1 MGSTTNRKSAAG
13 FAVCLFLIFAA
24 ACATMN
30 TAPGSYAVQEKT
42 LALPSGATLRYTLA
56 RPPSFSSD
64 RSRPLVV
71 ALHYGGRVTPYY
83 GQPFLMNLVLP
94 ALGKLGAIMV
104 APDCPGEGW
113 TDPRSEEA
121 VLALIRQVEK
131 DCAVDPRRILITGY
145 SLGGIGTWHL
155 ALKYPNLFSAA
166 IPIAGMPPQGIVV
179 GPAGPGFYVIHSEAD
194 EIFPLEA
201 LRKFVRFCETQ
212 GLSVH
217 FSPVAGLSHYK
228 YDTFVPALKEAV
240 PWLEGLWRE
249 KAPGG
254 RK

>member
-1 MGSTTNRKSAAG
+1 MHDAPKRIRHSG
-13 FAVCLFLIFAA
+13 FAFLVLLGFGT
-24 ACATMN
+24 ACATVSPVP
-30 TAPGSYAVQEKT
+30 AGSAVQEKT
-42 LALPSGATLRYTLA
+42 LGLASGETLRYTLA
-56 RPPSFSSD
+56 LPPSLSSD
-64 RSRPLVV
+64 RPRPLVV

-83 GQPFLMNLVLP
+83 GKPFLLNLVLP

-131 DCAVDPRRILITGY
+131 DYAVDPRRILITGY

-179 GPAGPGFYVIHSEAD
+179 GPAGPGFFVIHSETD
-194 EIFPLEA
+194 EIFPMEA
-201 LRKFVRFCETQ
+201 LRKFIRFCETQ
-212 GLSVH
+212 GLSIH

-240 PWLEGLWRE
+240 PWLESLWKE
-249 KAPGG
+249 
-254 RK
+254 